1 MRTKNKR
8 RYYINKKRLTEK
20 RNATKIENIQI
31 NYWQEGGEKNAEEL

>member
-31 NYWQEGGEKNAEEL
+31 NYWQEGGEKKAEEL